1 LGGVNLNL
9 FKYVTTTD
17 PTILDQG
24 EMFKAP
30 KSIMWAERY
39 RDPGE
44 FELVDNL
51 SSGLV
56 DILPIGT
63 LISHYGTL
71 EVMIVENQEI
81 DDSKEED
88 PVIKITGRSLESS
101 LENRIVGTN
110 QIRANPIIG
119 LGYNLAAANTWNQ
132 IVLLIND
139 HINSNINVNDNFG
152 NISAASIVSGITGVS
167 EARLLKPEAVDKAV
181 LDLLAI
187 DDCGIKVIRRNTF
200 GAPGGSATQTV
211 FCVHNGI
218 NRSNTVIFSWQGG
231 DLDIVDYL
239 WTDKPLKNSAMIIG
253 RYVNTYVDTAN
264 VTKFNR
270 KTMIVPADDIDGYL
284 TAAPS
289 GATLNNIVAQMQ
301 TRGRQALEKQ
311 NRLTISRADISNLS
325 KYHYRQDYN
334 IGDLISLDG
343 NFGQIAVMRVFE
355 YVEIQ
360 DENGESGHPTFS
372 IPGPPSTSI
381 LYETA

>member
-1 LGGVNLNL
+1 
-9 FKYVTTTD
+9 
-17 PTILDQG
+17 
-24 EMFKAP
+24 
-30 KSIMWAERY
+30 
-39 RDPGE
+39 
-44 FELVDNL
+44 
-51 SSGLV
+51 
-56 DILPIGT
+56 
-63 LISHYGTL
+63 
-71 EVMIVENQEI
+71 
-81 DDSKEED
+81 
-88 PVIKITGRSLESS
+88 
-101 LENRIVGTN
+101 
-110 QIRANPIIG
+110 
-119 LGYNLAAANTWNQ
+119 
-132 IVLLIND
+132 
-139 HINSNINVNDNFG
+139 
-152 NISAASIVSGITGVS
+152 
-167 EARLLKPEAVDKAV
+167 
-181 LDLLAI
+181 
-187 DDCGIKVIRRNTF
+187 
-200 GAPGGSATQTV
+200 
-211 FCVHNGI
+211 VHNGI

-301 TRGRQALEKQ
+301 TRGRQTLEKQ